1 MPAWEV
7 RDDVPRRTQLE
18 PAGDCRA
25 ASVQERRPPSD
36 LVHDTPTTLACERLS
51 FFAYWQPLHN
61 EDAHTALVFGY
72 LRHAPEKHALEAWLL
87 APVGRTVRVPAPAR
101 DGFWPT
107 YLSRHDEHKRTVP
120 DLAFDA
126 FEDDGEPLLV

>member
-51 FFAYWQPLHN
+51 FFTHWQPLHN

-72 LRHAPEKHALEAWLL
+72 LRHAPKSRALEPWLTATL
-87 APVGRTVRVPAPAR
+87 RRAVKLPALPR
-101 DGFWPT
+101 EGFWPG
-107 YLSRHDEHKRTVP
+107 YLSGHDLQQRT
-120 DLAFDA
+120 
-126 FEDDGEPLLV
+126 